1 MVVLK
6 DIIKIIGQKPGN
18 ALNGT
23 LEVHVQ
29 NHSFLFTTEK
39 KAKQNVYVMNKMA
52 TYSGMKQD
60 GVIGCT
66 HRYQISSWMICRM
79 VDNCFL
85 KCLETGYCDEL
96 FLFRALVPTMLGL
109 FPQMTFQRYFVNA
122 GMAISFRPRIMLAS

>member
-66 HRYQISSWMICRM
+66 HRYQISSWMICRL
-79 VDNCFL
+79 VDNSTKCFL
-85 KCLETGYCDEL
+85 
-96 FLFRALVPTMLGL
+96 
-109 FPQMTFQRYFVNA
+109 N
-122 GMAISFRPRIMLAS
+122 S

>member
-60 GVIGCT
+60 GVTGLT
-66 HRYQISSWMICRM
+66 NT
-79 VDNCFL
+79 DNIFFVSYRTSYPYSIFC
-85 KCLETGYCDEL
+85 
-96 FLFRALVPTMLGL
+96 PTW
-109 FPQMTFQRYFVNA
+109 T
-122 GMAISFRPRIMLAS
+122 